1 LPFMFR
7 QCYHSG
13 TSLGERQ
20 VKKYGKAVLVLTA
33 GLGLVF
39 AAAWMV
45 YRYRARPTQIVWA
58 RSLSEATG
66 KARSGDKLI
75 ITDVYTDWCG
85 WCKEMDVK
93 TWSHPAV
100 IERSEKYVFL
110 KLNAETEPDGV
121 ALQKKFG
128 VVSYPTVLLL
138 DSRGE
143 EFERLEGY
151 LPAEEFLANLRATL
165 EDPDSLGNLKK
176 QEVREPENFGIRL
189 KTGKKLLSRYAFS
202 DARTR
207 FEQILQKDP
216 ANRSRLGDASLFYL
230 ALSQAGLTQ
239 TDQSLATLDRLFT
252 AYPQSK
258 LLPAGFFMSAQILLD
273 AGRTEAARTRLEK
286 LLRDYPNDPLIKRA
300 KKVLSDI

>member
-1 LPFMFR
+1 MQGLVWE
-7 QCYHSG
+7 SG
-13 TSLGERQ
+13 P
-20 VKKYGKAVLVLTA
+20 VKKYGKVILALIA

-39 AAAWMV
+39 GTAWMV

-100 IERSEKYVFL
+100 IERSENYVFL
-110 KLNAETEPDGV
+110 KLNAETEPDGI

-128 VVSYPTVLLL
+128 VGSYPTVLLL
-138 DSRGE
+138 DSQGE

-151 LPAEEFLANLRATL
+151 LPAEEFLANLTATL

-176 QEVREPENFGIRL
+176 QELREPENLDLRL

-202 DARTR
+202 EARAR
-207 FEQILQKDP
+207 FEQILQRDP
-216 ANRSRLGDASLFYL
+216 ENRSRLGDASLLYL
-230 ALSQAGLTQ
+230 ALCQASLTQ
-239 TDQSLATLDRLFT
+239 TNQSLATLDRLFT
-252 AYPQSK
+252 AHPQSK
-258 LLPAGFFMSAQILLD
+258 LVPAGFFMSAQILLD

-286 LLRDYPNDPLIKRA
+286 FLRDYPNDPLTKRA
-300 KKVLSDI
+300 KQLLSDI